1 MGIGKI
7 LADLLTQ
14 KNMKV
19 SELSER
25 AHVRP
30 STIYSIIKRDN
41 MKVDLDILLSIAR
54 VLGVPAEYFKDG
66 KLASFPSEKATFTQ
80 HYENLIQSVPDLTN
94 TIDLYIS
101 LDEVDRS
108 EIRGEMKGMLRADKY
123 KSKIKDESAG

>member
-7 LADLLTQ
+7 LADLLAQ

-41 MKVDLDILLSIAR
+41 MKVDLDILLNIAR
-54 VLGVPAEYFKDG
+54 VLEVPAEYFKDG
-66 KLASFPSEKATFTQ
+66 KLTSFPSEKVSLSQ
-80 HYENLIQSVPDLTN
+80 HYESLIQSVPDLTN
-94 TIDLYIS
+94 TIDLYVS
-101 LDEVDRS
+101 LDEIDRS